1 MFYILSLTTYHV
13 INTYISMYHDYFILL
28 FLILLQIT
36 SYTYL
41 QAIHPEK
48 ALSFRVQRNHIE
60 CLPVIE
66 MCFCGHI

>member
-1 MFYILSLTTYHV
+1 
-13 INTYISMYHDYFILL
+13 MYHDYFILL